1 MFPLSAEKRCFKLDN
16 MNVRR
21 CKTLTFSTAQI
32 GTMLPVPWPTTTHLR
47 LAVRADVPH
56 RLLSTGD
63 LRVTTLPQAWKG
75 AEGRDSYV
83 VSSLRGSRA
92 ASRLPDTK
100 YEEMAQSRLQAASGS
115 LGEMKAMKNS
125 STTQVEGYGV
135 LTCAVLA
142 GHGVASNTSLRRSSI
157 APRLSALSGEFGPEW

>member
-1 MFPLSAEKRCFKLDN
+1 

-47 LAVRADVPH
+47 LAVMADGRH
-56 RLLSTGD
+56 RLSTGD

-83 VSSLRGSRA
+83 VSSLRGSLA

-100 YEEMAQSRLQAASGS
+100 RWLSPVSRQLRVP
-115 LGEMKAMKNS
+115 GEMKAVKNYEFKHQKV
-125 STTQVEGYGV
+125 TACLRAQF
-135 LTCAVLA
+135 
-142 GHGVASNTSLRRSSI
+142 SLGTAWLQHISPPLI
-157 APRLSALSGEFGPEW
+157 NCPAPACPEW